1 LATIHEKPRLGGV
14 FRFIPQ
20 NQKRMPKET

>member
-14 FRFIPQ
+14 FRCMPQ